1 MASYPAETL
10 SRRQLLKLASSL
22 GISTAALGL
31 RPAWASP
38 LGVSNVYPHGIEQ
51 GSTVSL
57 TVRRESLP
65 IAGKMGKPIT
75 LNGTS
80 PGPLIRL
87 REGQDAVLKVTN
99 LLDEETSVHWHGL
112 ILPPEMDGVP
122 GVSFAGIAPGET
134 FTARFPVIQNGT
146 YWYHSHSGLQEQLGH
161 AGPLIIDAAE
171 PEAFTYD
178 REHVLLLTDWTF
190 EDPQDIFRHLK
201 VAEGYYNYQERT
213 LADFFADVA
222 ENGFADTVKQRSMW
236 EQMRMSSRDI
246 ADVTGSTYTY
256 LLNGHA
262 PKDNWTALFKPGEKV
277 RLRVINGSAMSY
289 FDVRIPGLKMTVV
302 SADGQPVQ
310 PVPVDEFRIAVAETF
325 DVLVEPEPGRAY
337 TIFAE
342 SMDRSGYASGTL
354 APRLG
359 MVAPI
364 PPRRKIADRGMEAMA
379 AHGGMDHSSM
389 QGMDHSGMQGM
400 DHSSMQGMDHSNMQG
415 MDHSSMQGMDHSS
428 MQGMDHSNMQG
439 MDHSNMQ
446 GMDHSGMQGMD
457 HSGMQGMDHS
467 SMQGMDHSNMQG
479 MDHSNMQG
487 MDHSGMQGMDHS
499 SMQGMDHSNMQGMDY
514 PGKKEPTPESRTTG
528 LLPAGTAQPGS
539 RYDQPGIGIDPSERR
554 VLVYSDLK
562 AYTPWPDRRPP
573 GRELE
578 LQLTGNMERY
588 IWSFD
593 GKKFSEVNGPIH
605 FEHGERLR
613 LIFVNNTMMEHP
625 IHLHGM
631 WMELE
636 NGAGEL
642 IPRKHT
648 LNAKPGERVSALVSA
663 DAPGSWA
670 FHCHLLYH
678 MDAGMFRV
686 VKVA

>member
-1 MASYPAETL
+1 MSFSSADASL
-10 SRRQLLKLASSL
+10 SRRQLLKVATAL
-22 GISTAALGL
+22 GLSTAALGL
-31 RPAWASP
+31 RPAWANPS
-38 LGVSNVYPHGIEQ
+38 GINTVYPHGAVQ
-51 GSTVSL
+51 GRDISL
-57 TVRRESLP
+57 AVRRESLP
-65 IAGKMGKPIT
+65 IAGRKANPIT

-87 REGQDAVLKVTN
+87 REGDDASLKVVN
-99 LLDEETSVHWHGL
+99 LLDEDTSVHWHGL

-122 GVSFAGIAPGET
+122 GISFAGIAPGET
-134 FTARFPVIQNGT
+134 FTARFPVNQNGT

-161 AGPLIIDAAE
+161 AGPMIIDAAE
-171 PEAFTYD
+171 PEPFSYD
-178 REHVLLLTDWTF
+178 REHVLLLTDWTHEEP
-190 EDPQDIFRHLK
+190 EDVFRHLK

-213 LADFFADVA
+213 IADFFNDVA
-222 ENGFADTVKQRSMW
+222 KNGLADTLAQRSMW

-256 LLNGHA
+256 LMNGHA
-262 PKDNWTALFKPGEKV
+262 SNDNWTALFKPGEKL

-302 SADGQPVQ
+302 AADGQPVQ
-310 PVPVDEFRIAVAETF
+310 PVPVDEFRIAVAETY
-325 DVLVEPEPGRAY
+325 DVLVEPEANRAY

-342 SMDRSGYASGTL
+342 SMDRSGYVRGTL

-364 PPRRKIADRGMEAMA
+364 PERRRIADRGMEAMA
-379 AHGGMDHSSM
+379 GHGGMDHSAMAGMNDSGMSGMDHSSMQDMDHSSMHGMDHSSIQDMDHSSM
-389 QGMDHSGMQGM
+389 QGMDHSGMQGV
-400 DHSSMQGMDHSNMQG
+400 
-415 MDHSSMQGMDHSS
+415 
-428 MQGMDHSNMQG
+428 
-439 MDHSNMQ
+439 
-446 GMDHSGMQGMD
+446 
-457 HSGMQGMDHS
+457 
-467 SMQGMDHSNMQG
+467 
-479 MDHSNMQG
+479 
-487 MDHSGMQGMDHS
+487 
-499 SMQGMDHSNMQGMDY
+499 
-514 PGKKEPTPESRTTG
+514 TPAGG
-528 LLPAGTAQPGS
+528 LLPAGSAQPGS
-539 RYDQPGIGIDPSERR
+539 RYDQPGIGIDPQERH
-554 VLVYSDLK
+554 VLTYSDLK
-562 AYTPWPDRRPP
+562 AYSPWPDQRPP

-588 IWSFD
+588 MWSFD
-593 GKKFSEVNGPIH
+593 GKKFSEVDGPIL

-613 LIFVNNTMMEHP
+613 LIFFNTTMMEHP

-636 NGAGEL
+636 NGTGEL

-648 LNAKPGERVSALVSA
+648 LNVKPGERVSALVSA

>member
-1 MASYPAETL
+1 MASSPTVQTL
-10 SRRQLLKLASSL
+10 SRRQLLKVASAL
-22 GISTAALGL
+22 GLSTAALGL
-31 RPAWASP
+31 RPTWASSAGLSNLYP
-38 LGVSNVYPHGIEQ
+38 QGVEQ
-51 GSTVSL
+51 GNEISL

-190 EDPQDIFRHLK
+190 EDPQDVFRHLK

-256 LLNGHA
+256 LLNGHTS
-262 PKDNWTALFKPGEKV
+262 KDNWTALFKPGEKV

-325 DVLVEPEPGRAY
+325 DVLVEPEAGRAY

-364 PPRRKIADRGMEAMA
+364 PERRKIADRGMEAMA
-379 AHGGMDHSSM
+379 AHGD
-389 QGMDHSGMQGM
+389 
-400 DHSSMQGMDHSNMQG
+400 MDHSN
-415 MDHSSMQGMDHSS
+415 

-446 GMDHSGMQGMD
+446 GMD
-457 HSGMQGMDHS
+457 
-467 SMQGMDHSNMQG
+467 
-479 MDHSNMQG
+479 
-487 MDHSGMQGMDHS
+487 
-499 SMQGMDHSNMQGMDY
+499 Y
-514 PGKKEPTPESRTTG
+514 PGEKEPTPESRTTG
-528 LLPAGTAQPGS
+528 LLPAGMAQPGS

-562 AYTPWPDRRPP
+562 AYTPWPDVRPP

-588 IWSFD
+588 MWSFD

-648 LNAKPGERVSALVSA
+648 LNVKPGERVSALVSA